1 MKYLLIIRRHY
12 YQEEMSSFY
21 NHSFTKTNW
30 LEIQKCQAPWSGGS
44 VRCQERGSDLRV
56 IEVRQALCSEAF
68 GQLTLDDDILHL
80 VAQQLV
86 VDVA

>member
-1 MKYLLIIRRHY
+1 MRC
-12 YQEEMSSFY
+12 
-21 NHSFTKTNW
+21 
-30 LEIQKCQAPWSGGS
+30 LEW
-44 VRCQERGSDLRV
+44 GSDLRV

-86 VDVA
+86 VDVARHGRLVHSKGLQGTLHSETRWKPMGYSGDKE